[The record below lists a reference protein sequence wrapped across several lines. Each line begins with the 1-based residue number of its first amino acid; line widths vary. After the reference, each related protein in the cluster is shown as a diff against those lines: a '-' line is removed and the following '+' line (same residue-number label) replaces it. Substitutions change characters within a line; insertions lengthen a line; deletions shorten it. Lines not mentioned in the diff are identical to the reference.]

1 MTECEIL
8 LPVTCPVCT
17 QKILAGFRISV
28 IAAALD
34 TGDIRLYASCHL
46 ASWEASDAEL
56 AQIREFLDST

>member
-1 MTECEIL
+1 M
-8 LPVTCPVCT
+8 
-17 QKILAGFRISV
+17 LAGFRISV

-56 AQIREFLDST
+56 AQIREYLDST

>member
-1 MTECEIL
+1 MLT
-8 LPVTCPVCT
+8 
-17 QKILAGFRISV
+17 GFRISV

-56 AQIREFLDST
+56 EKIREFLEST